1 MQTISNE
8 DEEKQA
14 FAMLSLQF
22 PNEPFVAA
30 LKLFPTNTNR
40 ALWVATNWPK
50 DHIVKKHIAEIL
62 EEQGE
67 FAGLAGKADLARD
80 IWQRMQGFVTES
92 GHVIQPKA
100 EDYVKLAKLYA
111 EVRGFIEKPATNQT
125 IITGVAQKVIES
137 PVHASDED
145 WEKAAAIQQQELLNV
160 SRTKH

>member
-22 PNEPFVAA
+22 PNEPFKAA
-30 LKLFPTNTNR
+30 LQLFPTNTNR

-50 DHIVKKHIAEIL
+50 DEIVKKYISDIVED
-62 EEQGE
+62 QGE
-67 FAGLAGKADLARD
+67 FAGLAGKGELARD
-80 IWQRMQGFVTES
+80 IWQRMQGYITEN
-92 GHVIQPKA
+92 GVAVVPCA

-111 EVRGFIEKPATNQT
+111 EVRGFIEKPSANQT
-125 IITGVAQKVIES
+125 IITGVVPKVIES
-137 PVHASDED
+137 RVYASDED
-145 WEKAAAIQQQELLNV
+145 WEKAAAMQQQELLNV